1 MMKTDTD
8 TFTVEEWSTLWM
20 APFWVFSAI
29 VGRSRAFDPLDF
41 EAFSRSV
48 DVVADLERGRF
59 AGEVLTRVA
68 LDLDR
73 LVRRYEADRR
83 SLATGLWEVGGLLQ
97 RLPDDEAEAFRAA
110 LVSGVGEGVA
120 KARGRF
126 GRVMSEDDAKA
137 LELVAQLLV

>member
-1 MMKTDTD
+1 MKTDT
-8 TFTVEEWSTLWM
+8 FTAAEWSTLWM
-20 APFWVFSAI
+20 APFWVFSAV
-29 VGRSRAFDPLDF
+29 VGRTRAFDPLEF
-41 EAFSRSV
+41 EAFSRAV

-68 LDLDR
+68 LDLNR
-73 LVRRYEADRR
+73 ILRRYEADHR
-83 SLATGLWEVGGLLQ
+83 SVATGLWEVSGLLQ

-110 LVSGVGEGVA
+110 LVSGVGESVA
-120 KARGRF
+120 TARGRF

>member
-1 MMKTDTD
+1 MKTD
-8 TFTVEEWSTLWM
+8 TFTVEEWSTLWL

-73 LVRRYEADRR
+73 LVRRYAADRR
-83 SLATGLWEVGGLLQ
+83 SPATGLWEVGGLLQ